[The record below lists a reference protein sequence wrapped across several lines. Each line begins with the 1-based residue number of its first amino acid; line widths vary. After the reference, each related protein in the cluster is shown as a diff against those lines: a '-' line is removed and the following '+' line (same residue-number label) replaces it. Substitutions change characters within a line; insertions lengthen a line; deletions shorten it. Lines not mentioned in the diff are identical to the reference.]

1 MFQNFCSCVQ
11 LNASIRIALRVSVQ
25 MLFISNLGLSLYR
38 FSVQEKAETFL
49 IIFSFFWLDLL
60 ILTNKRQMLRS
71 F

>member
-25 MLFISNLGLSLYR
+25 MLFISNLGLSLCR
-38 FSVQEKAETFL
+38 FAVREKAETFL
-49 IIFSFFWLDLL
+49 IIFFILLDLL
-60 ILTNKRQMLRS
+60 IMTNKRQMLRS